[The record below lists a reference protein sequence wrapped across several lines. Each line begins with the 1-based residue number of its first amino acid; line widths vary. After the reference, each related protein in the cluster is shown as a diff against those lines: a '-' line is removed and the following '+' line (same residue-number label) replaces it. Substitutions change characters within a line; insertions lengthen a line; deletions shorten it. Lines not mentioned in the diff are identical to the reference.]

1 MPCTVGEPPKSVN
14 NNRFLVFPDQGG
26 ALYCSASELRT
37 STTRLEPPA
46 SWIRAYL
53 ESYPERAMVRL
64 TKGQKVEL
72 EIGGE
77 MLSTTVEKVDCSMV
91 LLSKGMW
98 QEWVYRG
105 DLKLGPLRRQ
115 RNRSGRVG
123 RVHGP
128 ARPLV
133 EYRNFPTAQ
142 VIGF

>member
-1 MPCTVGEPPKSVN
+1 
-14 NNRFLVFPDQGG
+14 
-26 ALYCSASELRT
+26 
-37 STTRLEPPA
+37 
-46 SWIRAYL
+46 
-53 ESYPERAMVRL
+53 MVRL

-72 EIGGE
+72 EIDGE

-133 EYRNFPTAQ
+133 EYHSFPTAQ
-142 VIGF
+142 VTGF